1 MQLAP
6 PITIGRNEIDEIV
19 SILRKTFLEAN
30 EFLKQLIVEEEA
42 KEALRKKVEAELAA
56 QTPPAPQRN
65 IKKII

>member
-6 PITIGRNEIDEIV
+6 PITIGRPEIDEIV

-42 KEALRKKVEAELAA
+42 KELLRKKLEAEQIA
-56 QTPPAPQRN
+56 QMPPAPPRN
-65 IKKII
+65 LKKII